1 MIKFFRKIR
10 QNLLAEGKT
19 SKYLKY
25 AIGEIIL
32 VVIGILIAISI
43 DNWNE
48 GKKNKRE
55 ELAILTN
62 LKEEFAFNVEELKN
76 IKQGQQMIQGA
87 CSQLLKHT
95 GPNPQNYNPNTIDSL
110 LGITTMSIRFNYK
123 DGALQSL
130 INSGKLGVIENKSL
144 RNQIAQFTGIIHDA
158 TITQNTLRE
167 ISWSKYIP
175 FLEDNASLSNMM
187 KTASFFKDKV
197 SAESGFKVEY
207 NMLLSNRKFENL
219 LVSRLAITQVVLFE
233 YNNLERHL
241 QKIMEDI
248 SEELK

>member
-1 MIKFFRKIR
+1 
-10 QNLLAEGKT
+10 
-19 SKYLKY
+19 
-25 AIGEIIL
+25 
-32 VVIGILIAISI
+32 
-43 DNWNE
+43 
-48 GKKNKRE
+48 
-55 ELAILTN
+55 
-62 LKEEFAFNVEELKN
+62 
-76 IKQGQQMIQGA
+76 MIQGA